1 MNECTACQTIQ
12 AFDSFRLPSL
22 AFWRQSFVPN
32 GRILFIR
39 RLLMVINIYMY
50 TESRKPKFR
59 LDVMYIDCISQAG
72 RISVCFDQI
81 KKSANIDV

>member
-1 MNECTACQTIQ
+1 MHSMSNKPQHLTVFVCPVVL
-12 AFDSFRLPSL
+12 FGDNLSFQMED
-22 AFWRQSFVPN
+22 F
-32 GRILFIR
+32 FIR